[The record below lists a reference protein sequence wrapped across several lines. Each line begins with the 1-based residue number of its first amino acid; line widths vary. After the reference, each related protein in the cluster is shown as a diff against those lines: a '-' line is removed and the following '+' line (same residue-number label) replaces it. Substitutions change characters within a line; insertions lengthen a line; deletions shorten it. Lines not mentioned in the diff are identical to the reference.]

1 MKLTSQAVANVKFRS
16 RGKWYHAGQVDAFME
31 ELLVAVEETVRELA
45 EEKSMVRTLTE
56 QLESLREETSRF
68 REREETNAAVLSEGE
83 KESERRLL
91 CRELEKERDRLIQ
104 DIKALQDFR
113 EAFRASIERDVTSL
127 TEQIKGFES
136 DKLL

>member
-1 MKLTSQAVANVKFRS
+1 MKLTKQWVAGVKFRS
-16 RGKWYHAGQVDAFME
+16 RGKWYHAGQVDVFLE
-31 ELLVAVEETVRELA
+31 ELLVAADEANRELT
-45 EEKSMVRTLTE
+45 EEKGMVRVLTE
-56 QLESLREETSRF
+56 QLENLREENVRLRDRAEKAPVPAETRAEE
-68 REREETNAAVLSEGE
+68 ERG
-83 KESERRLL
+83 LL

-113 EAFRASIERDVTSL
+113 EAFRASIERDAASL

>member
-1 MKLTSQAVANVKFRS
+1 MKLTKQSIANVKFRS
-16 RGKWYHAGQVDAFME
+16 RGKWYHAGQVDAFLE
-31 ELLVAVEETVRELA
+31 ELLVAADEADRELT
-45 EEKSMVRTLTE
+45 EEKGRVRVLTE
-56 QLESLREETSRF
+56 QLESLREENVRLRDRAEKAAGPAETRA
-68 REREETNAAVLSEGE
+68 EE
-83 KESERRLL
+83 ERRLL

-113 EAFRASIERDVTSL
+113 EAFRASIERDAASL

>member
-31 ELLVAVEETVRELA
+31 
-45 EEKSMVRTLTE
+45 
-56 QLESLREETSRF
+56 SLRAETARC
-68 REREETNAAVLSEGE
+68 REREETYAAVLSEGE